1 MIVAVAAP
9 GHDRNQQKQGATAL
23 VDNGFRAVFRN
34 GKKLLIAVSAG
45 LFGLEVSERRLN
57 VAVFAFSENGITQF
71 SEASLMGLRLHM
83 RGALHQHAHHT
94 DEFVADIVETDF

>member
-1 MIVAVAAP
+1 MSVSYTHLTLP
-9 GHDRNQQKQGATAL
+9 TSDL
-23 VDNGFRAVFRN
+23 V
-34 GKKLLIAVSAG
+34 
-45 LFGLEVSERRLN
+45 RRLN
-57 VAVFAFSENGITQF
+57 VAVFAFSENGIAQF